1 MTAERLNSRAP
12 SRHGSGPGPGRGPG
26 NQLQTGRNGAGEPV
40 PPQEVR
46 ASQPGAQ
53 QVSGLQILIALLLAP
68 LAWLA
73 QVGIAEMVLGGPC
86 TVGRPLFVV
95 HTMPWT
101 PATVAVA
108 SLICLIFGSV
118 GAFLAWRNLWRTAGI
133 PWRFPSALRGTRAE
147 RDWFLSRI
155 CAMASTMFMLG
166 LVATDIAMLVIAPC
180 NPW

>member
-12 SRHGSGPGPGRGPG
+12 SQHGAGPEPGRGPG
-26 NQLQTGRNGAGEPV
+26 NQQQTGRDAAREPV
-40 PPQEVR
+40 SPRE
-46 ASQPGAQ
+46 ASASRPSAQ
-53 QVSGLQILIALLLAP
+53 QVSGLQILIALLLTP

-86 TVGRPLFVV
+86 TVGGPLLVV
-95 HTMPWT
+95 HAMPWT
-101 PATVAVA
+101 PATVAGA

-118 GAFLAWRNLWRTAGI
+118 GVFVAWRNLWRTAGI

-155 CAMASTMFMLG
+155 CAMSSTMFMLG
-166 LVATDIAMLVIAPC
+166 LVATDIAVLVIAPC
-180 NPW
+180 SPW